1 MELKQNITA
10 ESDKKDLTGDIK
22 DYLNLRIQVIRLNI
36 TEKISMVLSGFIS
49 GGLIAIFYL
58 LFCLFASAALAFW
71 LGSVFE
77 SYAIGFICVGGFYL
91 LIAIVIQ
98 VINKSLKSNLTD
110 KFIADLS
117 NDDDERN

>member
-1 MELKQNITA
+1 MELKQNITG

-58 LFCLFASAALAFW
+58 LFCLFASGALAFW
-71 LGSVFE
+71 LGAIFE
-77 SYAIGFICVGGFYL
+77 SNALGFICVGGFYL
-91 LIAIVIQ
+91 LIAIIFQ
-98 VINKSLKSNLTD
+98 VINKSFKSNLTD